1 SHEMPPRYESFQRS
15 GRRERKGRIERATAS
30 AGRGCR
36 IATVVTAVVTA
47 VVPVVVSCCCCCCGE
62 DIPAAACD
70 APTTLRRPLPVA
82 VGSGGGAEPSG
93 RALTTS
99 ALLTWSGAGSEYR
112 PTMW

>member
-1 SHEMPPRYESFQRS
+1 MPPRYESFQRS

-47 VVPVVVSCCCCCCGE
+47 VVPVVVSCCCCGE

-82 VGSGGGAEPSG
+82 VGSGGGAEPYG
-93 RALTTS
+93 RALPTS
-99 ALLTWSGAGSEYR
+99 ALLTWSGVSAG
-112 PTMW
+112 